1 MLYGKFIIGFFYVI
15 LSIDR
20 RFTMVYFAYL
30 IVATIV
36 IVLSIKI
43 SDYVDVLDKNTK
55 LSGAFLGGIMLSG
68 VTSLPELF
76 TSVSASALLRH
87 PELCVGNVLGSDL
100 FNLVALSV
108 IILLNA
114 KRFAKGRVSKS
125 YRHVSLI
132 VLVIYALLALNYMGL
147 VDLGILHISI
157 TSVLI
162 ILVYFIGAKYL
173 AIADD
178 VETDEEMIQYQAS
191 KISNG
196 IATESVLAK
205 FVLTG
210 IALIAF
216 SIMMTVLT
224 NEISNKL
231 ELTKYWAGAILLGVA
246 TSIPEVTATLR
257 LFRLRNINIAVG
269 NIIGSNLFNFLILVV
284 ADMVSL
290 HKDVYVTP
298 EFEVIKLMIAGVVA
312 TVMLYIML
320 RFKNKKTQ
328 VFCSAGIIVAYLGF
342 LFV

>member
-1 MLYGKFIIGFFYVI
+1 MIYIAYFVVSAIV
-15 LSIDR
+15 
-20 RFTMVYFAYL
+20 VY
-30 IVATIV
+30 
-36 IVLSIKI
+36 LSIKI
-43 SDYVDVLDKNTK
+43 SDYVDILDKNTK

-76 TSVSASALLRH
+76 TSVSATALLRH

-114 KRFAKGRVSKS
+114 KRFSKGRVSRS

-132 VLVIYALLALNYMGL
+132 VLVMYALIALNYIGF
-147 VDLGILHISI
+147 VNLGILHISI

-162 ILVYFIGAKYL
+162 LAAYLIGAKYL
-173 AIADD
+173 AVTED
-178 VETDEEMIQYQAS
+178 VAADEEMIQYQAA
-191 KISNG
+191 KISKGMSN
-196 IATESVLAK
+196 ENVLMK
-205 FVLTG
+205 FVITS
-210 IALIAF
+210 IALIGF

-231 ELTKYWAGAILLGVA
+231 ELTKYWTGAILLGVA

-257 LFRLRNINIAVG
+257 LFKLKNINIAVG

-290 HKDVYVTP
+290 TRDVYVTP
-298 EFEVIKLMIAGVVA
+298 EFEVIKLMAAGAVA
-312 TVMLYIML
+312 TTLLYVML
-320 RFKNKKTQ
+320 RFKSKKTQ
-328 VFCSAGIIVAYLGF
+328 TACSLGIIAAYMGF
-342 LFV
+342 LLI